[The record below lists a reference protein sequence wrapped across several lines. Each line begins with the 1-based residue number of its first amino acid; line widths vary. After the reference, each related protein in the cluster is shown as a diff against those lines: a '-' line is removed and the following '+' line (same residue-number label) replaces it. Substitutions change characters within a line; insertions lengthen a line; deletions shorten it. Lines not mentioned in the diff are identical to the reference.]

1 MEEESTGATV
11 RRPRIGH
18 PLNIPADDEEH
29 APLRR
34 ARRIIDD
41 RPAAPQAPP
50 ARGGDRGRFPAGG
63 GLGEAPRT
71 QNAPWAEP
79 SAAAAATAATAATA
93 APGDSV
99 SIPDG
104 VAIVDA
110 NRRGGGGGVEAV
122 VAVAATLAHL
132 APGVVRLTIRPLG
145 RFGAPIDLFSIG
157 RVILNAHATGGDGV
171 ELTIIERSR
180 RNTRTVAG
188 VAPSHTLQG
197 EWEWDAAAG
206 AFALARGTMAW
217 TCDAPNT
224 ARYVPPIV
232 ARALAAA
239 IARGDPS
246 MDGVAVQV
254 ASAASSVWRPAAHGL
269 PVALTARQA
278 WGMSWPHDWD
288 TYRAA
293 LDAALDELRP
303 VAWEEE
309 TWLLAPQARDPRI
322 RRVAEERG
330 GRARIDADGEPEPE
344 NTVRLSRNARAI
356 LVARG
361 LLLARDEA

>member
-1 MEEESTGATV
+1 MEEEYPGATV

-34 ARRIIDD
+34 ARRIIE
-41 RPAAPQAPP
+41 PAAPPVPP
-50 ARGGDRGRFPAGG
+50 ARGGDWGRFPAGG

-71 QNAPWAEP
+71 QNAPAAPWAEP
-79 SAAAAATAATAATA
+79 AATA

-145 RFGAPIDLFSIG
+145 RVGAPIDLFSIG

-180 RNTRTVAG
+180 RDARTVAG
-188 VAPSHTLQG
+188 VAPAHTLQG
-197 EWEWDAAAG
+197 EWAWDADAA

-217 TCDAPNT
+217 ACAAPNT
-224 ARYVPPIV
+224 ARRIPFII

-239 IARGDPS
+239 IDAGDPS

-254 ASAASSVWRPAAHGL
+254 GRIGSAVWRPAAHGL

-293 LDAALDELRP
+293 LDAASEELRP
-303 VAWEEE
+303 VSWEEE
-309 TWLLAPQARDPRI
+309 TWLLAPQANDPRI
-322 RRVAEERG
+322 LEVKERG
-330 GRARIDADGEPEPE
+330 SCAWMRVDGEPEI
-344 NTVRLSRNARAI
+344 TVRLSRNARTV

-361 LLLARDEA
+361 LLPARDEAAS

>member
-1 MEEESTGATV
+1 MHEF
-11 RRPRIGH
+11 
-18 PLNIPADDEEH
+18 
-29 APLRR
+29 
-34 ARRIIDD
+34 
-41 RPAAPQAPP
+41 PAA
-50 ARGGDRGRFPAGG
+50 D
-63 GLGEAPRT
+63 
-71 QNAPWAEP
+71 
-79 SAAAAATAATAATA
+79 
-93 APGDSV
+93 
-99 SIPDG
+99 
-104 VAIVDA
+104 
-110 NRRGGGGGVEAV
+110 GGVAV

-132 APGVVRLTIRPLG
+132 APGVVRLAIRPLG
-145 RFGAPIDLFSIG
+145 RFGETIDLFAD
-157 RVILNAHATGGDGV
+157 RDVVLNAPVGV
-171 ELTIIERSR
+171 AIEVIERNR
-180 RNTRTVAG
+180 RDTRTVAG
-188 VAPSHTLQG
+188 VAPAHTLQG
-197 EWEWDAAAG
+197 EWAWDADAAT
-206 AFALARGTMAW
+206 FVLARGTLAW
-217 TCDAPNT
+217 AMETPGA
-224 ARYVPPIV
+224 ARSVPAVI

-293 LDAALDELRP
+293 RDAAIDELRP
-303 VAWEEE
+303 VSVEEE

>member
-1 MEEESTGATV
+1 MEEEYPGATV

-41 RPAAPQAPP
+41 QPAAPQAPP
-50 ARGGDRGRFPAGG
+50 ARGEDRERFPAGRR
-63 GLGEAPRT
+63 LGEAPRT
-71 QNAPWAEP
+71 QNAPP
-79 SAAAAATAATAATA
+79 AATAATA

-110 NRRGGGGGVEAV
+110 NRHGGGVEAV

-171 ELTIIERSR
+171 ELTIIDRSR
-180 RNTRTVAG
+180 CDARTVAG

-197 EWEWDAAAG
+197 EWAWDADAG
-206 AFALARGTMAW
+206 AFVLARGTMAW
-217 TCDAPNT
+217 ACAAPNT
-224 ARYVPPIV
+224 ARRIPFVV

-239 IARGDPS
+239 IDAGDPS

-254 ASAASSVWRPAAHGL
+254 GCIGSAVWRPAAHGL

-293 LDAALDELRP
+293 LDAAQRALRP
-303 VAWEEE
+303 VSWEEE

-330 GRARIDADGEPEPE
+330 RRARIAADGEPEM
-344 NTVRLSRNARAI
+344 TVRLSRAARAI
-356 LVARG
+356 LVERG
-361 LLLARDEA
+361 LIPARDEAAS

>member
-41 RPAAPQAPP
+41 PPAAPPVSP
-50 ARGGDRGRFPAGG
+50 ARGGDWGRFPAGG
-63 GLGEAPRT
+63 RLGEAPRT
-71 QNAPWAEP
+71 QNAPA
-79 SAAAAATAATAATA
+79 
-93 APGDSV
+93 GDSV
-99 SIPDG
+99 SIPEG

-110 NRRGGGGGVEAV
+110 NRGGGAGGVEAV

-145 RFGAPIDLFSIG
+145 RFGAPIDLFSTG
-157 RVILNAHATGGDGV
+157 RVILDVHATGGNGV
-171 ELTIIERSR
+171 ELTVIERTR
-180 RNTRTVAG
+180 RDARTVAG

-206 AFALARGTMAW
+206 AFALARGAMAW
-217 TCDAPNT
+217 ACAAPNT
-224 ARYVPPIV
+224 ARRVPSIV

-239 IARGDPS
+239 MDAGDPS
-246 MDGVAVQV
+246 LDGVAVQV
-254 ASAASSVWRPAAHGL
+254 DRSGGSVWRPVVHTL
-269 PVALTARQA
+269 PVALTVRQA
-278 WGMSWPHDWD
+278 WGMSWPHAWD
-288 TYRAA
+288 AYRAA
-293 LDAALDELRP
+293 RDAAIDELRP

-330 GRARIDADGEPEPE
+330 RRARIDADGEPEI
-344 NTVRLSRNARAI
+344 TVRLSRNARAI
-356 LVARG
+356 LVERG
-361 LLLARDEA
+361 LLPARDDAAS

>member
-1 MEEESTGATV
+1 MDEESTGATV

-79 SAAAAATAATAATA
+79 SAAASATAATAATA

-110 NRRGGGGGVEAV
+110 NPGGVGVEAV

-171 ELTIIERSR
+171 ELTDIERTR
-180 RNTRTVAG
+180 RDARTVAG

-197 EWEWDAAAG
+197 EWEWDADAA

-217 TCDAPNT
+217 ACAAPNT
-224 ARYVPPIV
+224 ARRIPFII

-239 IARGDPS
+239 IDAGDPS
-246 MDGVAVQV
+246 LDGVAVQV
-254 ASAASSVWRPAAHGL
+254 GRIGSAVWRPAAHGL

-278 WGMSWPHDWD
+278 WGMSRPHDWD

-293 LDAALDELRP
+293 LDAAQRALRP
-303 VAWEEE
+303 VSWEEE
-309 TWLLAPQARDPRI
+309 TWLLAPQANDPRI
-322 RRVAEERG
+322 LEVKERG
-330 GRARIDADGEPEPE
+330 SCAWMRVDGEPEI
-344 NTVRLSRNARAI
+344 TVRLSRAARAI

-361 LLLARDEA
+361 LLPARDEA

>member
-1 MEEESTGATV
+1 MEEESTGATH

-18 PLNIPADDEEH
+18 PLNIPADDEKH

-41 RPAAPQAPP
+41 QPAAPQAPP

-145 RFGAPIDLFSIG
+145 RFGETIDLFAAERES
-157 RVILNAHATGGDGV
+157 VVLNAPAGV
-171 ELTIIERSR
+171 AIEVIERNR
-180 RNTRTVAG
+180 RGTRTVAG

-239 IARGDPS
+239 IDAGDPS
-246 MDGVAVQV
+246 LDGVAVQV
-254 ASAASSVWRPAAHGL
+254 DGSGSSVWRPVVHTL

-278 WGMSWPHDWD
+278 WAMSWPHD
-288 TYRAA
+288 R
-293 LDAALDELRP
+293 LNP
-303 VAWEEE
+303 
-309 TWLLAPQARDPRI
+309 PQA
-322 RRVAEERG
+322 AM
-330 GRARIDADGEPEPE
+330 
-344 NTVRLSRNARAI
+344 L
-356 LVARG
+356 
-361 LLLARDEA
+361 

>member
-1 MEEESTGATV
+1 MHKVHA
-11 RRPRIGH
+11 
-18 PLNIPADDEEH
+18 AD
-29 APLRR
+29 
-34 ARRIIDD
+34 
-41 RPAAPQAPP
+41 
-50 ARGGDRGRFPAGG
+50 GGD
-63 GLGEAPRT
+63 
-71 QNAPWAEP
+71 
-79 SAAAAATAATAATA
+79 AA
-93 APGDSV
+93 D
-99 SIPDG
+99 
-104 VAIVDA
+104 
-110 NRRGGGGGVEAV
+110 GGVAV

-132 APGVVRLTIRPLG
+132 APGVVRLAIRPLG
-145 RFGAPIDLFSIG
+145 RFGETIDLFAAG
-157 RVILNAHATGGDGV
+157 GVVLNAPGGV
-171 ELTIIERSR
+171 EIEVIERNR

-217 TCDAPNT
+217 ACDAPNT
-224 ARYVPPIV
+224 ARRIPSTI

-254 ASAASSVWRPAAHGL
+254 AASASSVWRPAAHGL

-293 LDAALDELRP
+293 LDAAQRALRP
-303 VAWEEE
+303 VSWEEE

-330 GRARIDADGEPEPE
+330 RRARIAADGEPEM
-344 NTVRLSRNARAI
+344 TVRLSRAARAI

-361 LLLARDEA
+361 LLPARDEAAS

>member
-18 PLNIPADDEEH
+18 PLNIPADAEEH

-41 RPAAPQAPP
+41 RPVAPQAPS
-50 ARGGDRGRFPAGG
+50 ARGGDWGRFPAGG

-71 QNAPWAEP
+71 QNAPAAAPWAEP
-79 SAAAAATAATAATA
+79 A
-93 APGDSV
+93 APGDTV

-110 NRRGGGGGVEAV
+110 NPGGVGVEAV
-122 VAVAATLAHL
+122 VAVAATLAHR

-145 RFGAPIDLFSIG
+145 RFGAPIDLFSTG
-157 RVILNAHATGGDGV
+157 RVILDVHATGGDGV
-171 ELTIIERSR
+171 ELTVIERTR
-180 RNTRTVAG
+180 RDARTGGG

-197 EWEWDAAAG
+197 EWEWDADAAT
-206 AFALARGTMAW
+206 FVLARGTPAW
-217 TCDAPNT
+217 AMETPGA
-224 ARYVPPIV
+224 ARIVPAVI

-239 IARGDPS
+239 IDAGDPS
-246 MDGVAVQV
+246 LDGVAVQV
-254 ASAASSVWRPAAHGL
+254 DGSGSSVWRPVVHTL

-278 WGMSWPHDWD
+278 WGMSWPHDRD

-293 LDAALDELRP
+293 LDAAQRALRP
-303 VAWEEE
+303 VSWEEE

-330 GRARIDADGEPEPE
+330 RRARIDADGEPEM
-344 NTVRLSRNARAI
+344 TVRLSRNARAI

-361 LLLARDEA
+361 LLPARDEAAS

>member
-1 MEEESTGATV
+1 V

-18 PLNIPADDEEH
+18 PLNIPADAEEH

-41 RPAAPQAPP
+41 RPVAPQAPS
-50 ARGGDRGRFPAGG
+50 ARGGEWGRFPAGG

-71 QNAPWAEP
+71 QNAPAAAPWAEP
-79 SAAAAATAATAATA
+79 A
-93 APGDSV
+93 APGDTV

-110 NRRGGGGGVEAV
+110 NPGGVGVEAV

-145 RFGAPIDLFSIG
+145 RFGETIDLFAAERES
-157 RVILNAHATGGDGV
+157 VVLNAPAGV
-171 ELTIIERSR
+171 AIEVIERNR
-180 RNTRTVAG
+180 RGTRTVAG

-197 EWEWDAAAG
+197 EWEWDADAA
-206 AFALARGTMAW
+206 AFVLARGTPAW
-217 TCDAPNT
+217 AMETPGA
-224 ARYVPPIV
+224 ARSVPAVI

-246 MDGVAVQV
+246 LDGIAVQV
-254 ASAASSVWRPAAHGL
+254 DGSGSSVWRPAAHGL

-293 LDAALDELRP
+293 LDAALDALRP

-309 TWLLAPQARDPRI
+309 TWLLAPQANDPRI
-322 RRVAEERG
+322 LEVKERG
-330 GRARIDADGEPEPE
+330 SCAWMRVDGEPEI
-344 NTVRLSRNARAI
+344 TVRLSRAARAI
-356 LVARG
+356 LVERG
-361 LLLARDEA
+361 LLPARDEAAS

>member
-1 MEEESTGATV
+1 MEEESTGATH

-18 PLNIPADDEEH
+18 PLNIPADDKEH
-29 APLRR
+29 APLRH

-41 RPAAPQAPP
+41 QPAAPQAPP
-50 ARGGDRGRFPAGG
+50 ARGGDWGRFPAGG

-71 QNAPWAEP
+71 QNAP
-79 SAAAAATAATAATA
+79 AAATAAATAATAATA

-110 NRRGGGGGVEAV
+110 NRGGGGVEAV

-145 RFGAPIDLFSIG
+145 RFGAPIDLFSTG
-157 RVILNAHATGGDGV
+157 RVILDVHAIGGDGV
-171 ELTIIERSR
+171 ELTVIERTR
-180 RNTRTVAG
+180 RDARTVAG
-188 VAPSHTLQG
+188 VAPAHTLQG
-197 EWEWDAAAG
+197 EWEWDADAAT
-206 AFALARGTMAW
+206 FVLARGTLAW
-217 TCDAPNT
+217 AMETPGA
-224 ARYVPPIV
+224 ARIVPAVI

-239 IARGDPS
+239 IDAGDPS
-246 MDGVAVQV
+246 LDGVAVQV
-254 ASAASSVWRPAAHGL
+254 DGSGSSVWRPVVHTL

-278 WGMSWPHDWD
+278 WGMSWPHAWD

-309 TWLLAPQARDPRI
+309 TWLLAPQANDPRI
-322 RRVAEERG
+322 LEVKERG
-330 GRARIDADGEPEPE
+330 SCAWMRVDGEPEM
-344 NTVRLSRNARAI
+344 TVRLSRNARAV

-361 LLLARDEA
+361 LLPARDEA

>member
-18 PLNIPADDEEH
+18 PLNIPADDEKH

-41 RPAAPQAPP
+41 QPAVPPVPP

-71 QNAPWAEP
+71 QNAP
-79 SAAAAATAATAATA
+79 AAATAAATAATAATA

-110 NRRGGGGGVEAV
+110 NPGGVGVEAV

-145 RFGAPIDLFSIG
+145 RFGAPIDLFSTG
-157 RVILNAHATGGDGV
+157 RVILDVHATGGDGV
-171 ELTIIERSR
+171 ELTVIERTR
-180 RNTRTVAG
+180 RDARTVAG

-217 TCDAPNT
+217 ACDAPNT
-224 ARYVPPIV
+224 ARRIPSTI

-239 IARGDPS
+239 IARGDPA

-254 ASAASSVWRPAAHGL
+254 ASSASSVWRPAAHGL
-269 PVALTARQA
+269 PVARRCWRWT
-278 WGMSWPHDWD
+278 
-288 TYRAA
+288 
-293 LDAALDELRP
+293 RP
-303 VAWEEE
+303 G
-309 TWLLAPQARDPRI
+309 
-322 RRVAEERG
+322 RRRRPSRG
-330 GRARIDADGEPEPE
+330 RRARWPPPA
-344 NTVRLSRNARAI
+344 
-356 LVARG
+356 
-361 LLLARDEA
+361 LARWWTGCGAPCSARHTPMPSCRAPARMRRRRRPIPTPLAGCGTAQHPPRCGRRAGCAR

>member
-1 MEEESTGATV
+1 MEEESTGATH

-18 PLNIPADDEEH
+18 PLNIPADDKEH
-29 APLRR
+29 APLRH

-41 RPAAPQAPP
+41 QPAAPQAPP
-50 ARGGDRGRFPAGG
+50 ARGGDWGRFPAGG

-71 QNAPWAEP
+71 QNAP
-79 SAAAAATAATAATA
+79 AAATAAATAATAATA

-110 NRRGGGGGVEAV
+110 NRGGGGVEAV

-145 RFGAPIDLFSIG
+145 RFGAPIDLFSTG
-157 RVILNAHATGGDGV
+157 RVILDVHAIGGDGV
-171 ELTIIERSR
+171 ELTVIERTR
-180 RNTRTVAG
+180 RDARTVAG
-188 VAPSHTLQG
+188 VAPAHTLQG
-197 EWEWDAAAG
+197 EWEWDADAAT
-206 AFALARGTMAW
+206 FVLARGTLAW
-217 TCDAPNT
+217 AMETPGA
-224 ARYVPPIV
+224 ARIVPAVI

-239 IARGDPS
+239 IDAGDPS
-246 MDGVAVQV
+246 LDGVAVQV
-254 ASAASSVWRPAAHGL
+254 DGSGSSVWRPVVHTL

-278 WGMSWPHDWD
+278 WGMSWPHAWD

-293 LDAALDELRP
+293 LDAAIEELRP

-330 GRARIDADGEPEPE
+330 RRARIDADGEPEM
-344 NTVRLSRNARAI
+344 TVRLSRNARAI
-356 LVARG
+356 LVEHG
-361 LLLARDEA
+361 LLPARDDDDAAS

>member
-18 PLNIPADDEEH
+18 PLNIPADDEKH

-41 RPAAPQAPP
+41 QPAVPPVPP

-63 GLGEAPRT
+63 GLGEDPRT

-110 NRRGGGGGVEAV
+110 NPGGVGVEAV

-145 RFGAPIDLFSIG
+145 RFGAPIDLFSTG
-157 RVILNAHATGGDGV
+157 RVILDVHATGGDGV
-171 ELTIIERSR
+171 ELTVIERTR
-180 RNTRTVAG
+180 RDARTVAG

-197 EWEWDAAAG
+197 EWEWDADAAT
-206 AFALARGTMAW
+206 FVLARGTLAW
-217 TCDAPNT
+217 AMETPGA
-224 ARYVPPIV
+224 ARIVPAVI

-239 IARGDPS
+239 IDAGDPS
-246 MDGVAVQV
+246 LDGVAVQV
-254 ASAASSVWRPAAHGL
+254 DGSGSSVWRPVVHTL

-293 LDAALDELRP
+293 RDAAQRALRP
-303 VAWEEE
+303 VSWEEE
-309 TWLLAPQARDPRI
+309 TWLLAPQANDPRI
-322 RRVAEERG
+322 LEVKERG
-330 GRARIDADGEPEPE
+330 SCAWMRVDGEPEM
-344 NTVRLSRNARAI
+344 TVRLSRNARAI

-361 LLLARDEA
+361 LLPARDEAAS

>member
-1 MEEESTGATV
+1 MEMEEESTGATV

-34 ARRIIDD
+34 ARRIIGDQ
-41 RPAAPQAPP
+41 PAAPQAPP
-50 ARGGDRGRFPAGG
+50 ARRGDWGRFPAGG
-63 GLGEAPRT
+63 GLGEDPRT

-79 SAAAAATAATAATA
+79 SAAAPAPAPAP
-93 APGDSV
+93 PGDSV

-110 NRRGGGGGVEAV
+110 NPGGVGVEAV

-145 RFGAPIDLFSIG
+145 RFGAPIDLFSTG
-157 RVILNAHATGGDGV
+157 RVILDVHATGGDGV
-171 ELTIIERSR
+171 ELAVIERTR
-180 RNTRTVAG
+180 RDARTVAG

-246 MDGVAVQV
+246 LDGVAVQV
-254 ASAASSVWRPAAHGL
+254 ASSASSVWRPAAHGL

-293 LDAALDELRP
+293 LDAALDDLRP

-330 GRARIDADGEPEPE
+330 RRVRIDADGEPEI
-344 NTVRLSRNARAI
+344 TVRLSRNAHAI
-356 LVARG
+356 LVERG
-361 LLLARDEA
+361 LLPARDDAAS

>member
-41 RPAAPQAPP
+41 QPAVPPVPP

-63 GLGEAPRT
+63 GLGEDPRT

-79 SAAAAATAATAATA
+79 SATAATA

-110 NRRGGGGGVEAV
+110 NPGGVGVEAV

-145 RFGAPIDLFSIG
+145 RFGAPIDLFSTG
-157 RVILNAHATGGDGV
+157 RVILDAHATGGDGV
-171 ELTIIERSR
+171 ELTVIERTR
-180 RNTRTVAG
+180 RDARTVAG

-197 EWEWDAAAG
+197 EWEWDADAAT
-206 AFALARGTMAW
+206 FVLARGTPAW
-217 TCDAPNT
+217 AMETPGA
-224 ARYVPPIV
+224 ARIVPAVI

-239 IARGDPS
+239 IDAGDPS
-246 MDGVAVQV
+246 LDGVAVQV
-254 ASAASSVWRPAAHGL
+254 DGSGSSVWRPVVHTL

-293 LDAALDELRP
+293 RDAAIDELRP
-303 VAWEEE
+303 VSVEEE

>member
-18 PLNIPADDEEH
+18 PLNIPADDEKH

-41 RPAAPQAPP
+41 QPAVPPVPP

-71 QNAPWAEP
+71 QNAP
-79 SAAAAATAATAATA
+79 AAATAAATAATAATA

-110 NRRGGGGGVEAV
+110 NPGGVGVEAV

-157 RVILNAHATGGDGV
+157 RVILDVHATGGDGV
-171 ELTIIERSR
+171 ELTVIERTR
-180 RNTRTVAG
+180 RDARTVAG

-197 EWEWDAAAG
+197 EWEWDADAAT
-206 AFALARGTMAW
+206 FVLARGTPAW
-217 TCDAPNT
+217 AMETPGA
-224 ARYVPPIV
+224 ARIVPAVI

-239 IARGDPS
+239 IDAGDPS
-246 MDGVAVQV
+246 LDGVAVQV
-254 ASAASSVWRPAAHGL
+254 DGSGSSVWRPVVHTL

-278 WGMSWPHDWD
+278 WGMSWPHDRD

-293 LDAALDELRP
+293 LDAAQRALRP
-303 VAWEEE
+303 VSWEEE

-330 GRARIDADGEPEPE
+330 RRARIDADGEPEM
-344 NTVRLSRNARAI
+344 TVRLSRNARAI

-361 LLLARDEA
+361 LLPARDEAAS

>member
-1 MEEESTGATV
+1 MEEKSTGATH

-41 RPAAPQAPP
+41 QPAAPQAPP
-50 ARGGDRGRFPAGG
+50 ARGGDWGRFPAGG

-71 QNAPWAEP
+71 QNAPAAPWAEP
-79 SAAAAATAATAATA
+79 AATAATAATA
-93 APGDSV
+93 TPGDSV

-110 NRRGGGGGVEAV
+110 NRGGGVVAI

-145 RFGAPIDLFSIG
+145 RFGEIIDLFAAERES
-157 RVILNAHATGGDGV
+157 VVLNAPGV
-171 ELTIIERSR
+171 TIEVIERTR
-180 RNTRTVAG
+180 RDARTVAG
-188 VAPSHTLQG
+188 VAPAHTLQG
-197 EWEWDAAAG
+197 EWEWDADAG

-217 TCDAPNT
+217 ACEAPNT
-224 ARYVPPIV
+224 ARRIPFII

-239 IARGDPS
+239 IDAGDPS
-246 MDGVAVQV
+246 LDGVAVQV
-254 ASAASSVWRPAAHGL
+254 GRIGSAVWRPAAHGL

-293 LDAALDELRP
+293 LDAAQRALRP
-303 VAWEEE
+303 VSWEEE
-309 TWLLAPQARDPRI
+309 TWLLAPQANDPRI

-330 GRARIDADGEPEPE
+330 RRARIEADGEPEM
-344 NTVRLSRNARAI
+344 TVRLSRNARAI

-361 LLLARDEA
+361 LLPARDEAAS